1 MSIVDIILLICF
13 VPAVF
18 QGLRK
23 GFIAQ
28 VISIVSIIAGIWASA
43 HFADIASTWV
53 AQYITASEQV
63 LKLVSFA
70 LILVVVF
77 LVLAAIGKILE
88 GMFNLVSLG
97 WLNKLLGLVFALI
110 KTGLLVGLG
119 IMAFTSIN
127 DTFSLVQESVLNESV
142 LYPPLKDLAFEVFP
156 YLRDMLTLTK

>member
-1 MSIVDIILLICF
+1 MSIVDIILLFCF
-13 VPAVF
+13 IPAVF

-28 VISIVSIIAGIWASA
+28 AISIISIIAGIWASA
-43 HFADIASTWV
+43 HFAEMASAWV

-70 LILVVVF
+70 LILIVVF

-97 WLNKLLGLVFALI
+97 WLNKLLGLIFALI

-119 IMAFTSIN
+119 IMAFASIN
-127 DTFSLVQESVLNESV
+127 ETFNLVQEAVLNESV
-142 LYPPLKDLAFEVFP
+142 LYPPLKGLVFEVFP
-156 YLRDMLTLTK
+156 YLRDMFTLAK

>member
-1 MSIVDIILLICF
+1 MSIVDIILLFCF

-18 QGLRK
+18 QGFRK

-28 VISIVSIIAGIWASA
+28 IISIVSIIAGIWASA

-63 LKLVSFA
+63 MKLVSFA

-97 WLNKLLGLVFALI
+97 WLNKVLGLVFAMI

-119 IMAFTSIN
+119 IMAFASIN
-127 DTFSLVQESVLNESV
+127 ETFSLVQESVLNESV
-142 LYPPLKDLAFEVFP
+142 LYTPLKDLASEVFP
-156 YLRDMLTLTK
+156 YLKDLITPAK

>member
-13 VPAVF
+13 IPAVF

-43 HFADIASTWV
+43 HFADIVSAWV

-70 LILVVVF
+70 LILVVAF
-77 LVLAAIGKILE
+77 LLLAAIGKILE
-88 GMFNLVSLG
+88 GMFKLVSLG
-97 WLNKLLGLVFALI
+97 WLNKLLGLIFALL
-110 KTGLLVGLG
+110 KTSLIVGLA
-119 IMAFTSIN
+119 IIAFTSVN
-127 DTFSLVQESVLNESV
+127 DTFNFVQESLLNESM
-142 LYPPLKDLAFEVFP
+142 LYPPLKGLAFEVFP
-156 YLRDMLTLTK
+156 YLKDMFTLAK